1 LTLDA
6 PGEPG
11 APASRPDDFDYD
23 LPPELI
29 AQTPL
34 IDRDGSRLLVLDRA
48 SGAIQHSSIAELP
61 RWLSPGDLLIANNS
75 RVIPARLNGRR
86 MPSGG
91 RVELLLLRD
100 EGDTWRALARPA
112 RSLRE
117 GQRIEIPAL
126 NPDEPPITALV
137 VARLGEGE
145 LRIQLEFADELDLE
159 RYGVLPLP
167 PYIRQRLDDGS
178 RYQTVY
184 ARVPG
189 SAAAPTAG
197 LHFTPELIEQLKNAG
212 IDWAEVTLHVGLDT
226 FRPMTAD
233 RIAEHVIHSEW
244 CEVPLST
251 AEKIAACRLRGNR
264 VVAVGTTAA
273 RTIET
278 LGRQWDDY
286 DQLPFAGFTDEF
298 IVPGHTWRL
307 VDALL
312 TNFHL
317 PQSTLLMLV
326 SALAGRETIL
336 RAYQEAIDRGYRFFS
351 FGDAMLII

>member
-1 LTLDA
+1 
-6 PGEPG
+6 
-11 APASRPDDFDYD
+11 
-23 LPPELI
+23 
-29 AQTPL
+29 
-34 IDRDGSRLLVLDRA
+34 
-48 SGAIQHSSIAELP
+48 
-61 RWLSPGDLLIANNS
+61 
-75 RVIPARLNGRR
+75 

-91 RVELLLLRD
+91 RVEFLLLRD

-112 RSLRE
+112 KSLRE
-117 GQRIEIPAL
+117 GHRIEIAAL

-137 VARLGEGE
+137 VMKLGEGE
-145 LRIQLEFADELDLE
+145 LRIQFETADELDLE
-159 RYGVLPLP
+159 RFGVLPLP

-197 LHFTPELIEQLKNAG
+197 LHFTPELIEQLQNAG
-212 IDWAEVTLHVGLDT
+212 IEWAEVTLHVGLDT

-233 RIAEHVIHSEW
+233 RIADHVIHSEW
-244 CEVPLST
+244 CEIPLAT

-273 RTIET
+273 RTLET
-278 LGRQWDDY
+278 LGRQWGEDNP
-286 DQLPFAGFTDEF
+286 QPFAGFTDEF

-317 PQSTLLMLV
+317 PRSTLLLLV

-336 RAYQEAIDRGYRFFS
+336 RAYQEAISRGYRFFS

>member
-1 LTLDA
+1 MTLGV

-11 APASRPDDFDYD
+11 APTNRPDDFDYN
-23 LPPELI
+23 LPAELI

-34 IDRDGSRLLVLDRA
+34 VERDGSRLLVLDRA
-48 SGAIQHSSIAELP
+48 SGRIQHSSIAEFP

-75 RVIPARLNGRR
+75 RVIPARLNGTR

-112 RSLRE
+112 RSLRQ
-117 GQRIEIPAL
+117 GQRIEIAAL
-126 NPDEPPITALV
+126 KPDTPPITALV
-137 VARLGEGE
+137 MARLGEGE
-145 LRIQLEFADELDLE
+145 LRIQFEFAGEFDLE

-197 LHFTPELIEQLKNAG
+197 LHFTPELIERLKNTG
-212 IDWAEVTLHVGLDT
+212 IEWAEVTLHVGLDT

-233 RIAEHVIHSEW
+233 HIADHVIHSEW

-251 AEKIAACRLRGNR
+251 AEKIAACRLHGNR

-273 RTIET
+273 RTLET
-278 LGRQWDDY
+278 LGRHWDD
-286 DQLPFAGFTDEF
+286 DNPQPFAGFTDEF
-298 IVPGHTWRL
+298 IVPGHSWRL

-317 PQSTLLMLV
+317 PRSTLLLLV

-351 FGDAMLII
+351 FGDAMLIV